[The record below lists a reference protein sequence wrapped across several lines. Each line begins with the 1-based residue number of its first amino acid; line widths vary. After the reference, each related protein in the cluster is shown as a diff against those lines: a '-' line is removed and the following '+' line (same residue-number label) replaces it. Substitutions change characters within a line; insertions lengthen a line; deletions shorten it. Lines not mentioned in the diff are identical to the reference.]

1 MIVRGS
7 KMAKDKS
14 INEFMLNWTAAGST
28 ASGDISIN
36 PQGAIGVGGV
46 TRPLTVSGLRWN
58 IGFGRVGSATTRHLY
73 KWVIW
78 VRRKGQAVPAVPVA
92 ASGTIADA
100 FASIDEN
107 NILVWGAALS
117 SNAADNSEF
126 DGATKTQRKLAVGD
140 QLVFSWAVQTGTGA
154 TDPGSFYG
162 IVQTFYK
169 S

>member
-14 INEFMLNWTAAGST
+14 INEFMLDWTAAGSV
-28 ASGDISIN
+28 AAGDVSIN

-58 IGFGRVGSATTRHLY
+58 INFGRVGATTTRHLY

-78 VRRKGQAVPAVPVA
+78 VRRKGQDVPAIPVA
-92 ASGTIADA
+92 ATGTIADA

-107 NILVWGAALS
+107 NILVWGAQQS
-117 SNAADNSEF
+117 SAGGDAADFE
-126 DGATKTQRKLAVGD
+126 GATKTQRKLAVGD

-154 TDPGSFYG
+154 TDPGTFYG